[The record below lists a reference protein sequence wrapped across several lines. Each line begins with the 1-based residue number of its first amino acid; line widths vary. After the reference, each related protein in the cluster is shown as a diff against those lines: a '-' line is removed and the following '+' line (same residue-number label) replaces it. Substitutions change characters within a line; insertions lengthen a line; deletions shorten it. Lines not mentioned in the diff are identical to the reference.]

1 MLPVTCYRRVRN
13 AVVPSLCLRSA
24 FASGS
29 LQVHFRFA
37 PIDGASTD
45 LKRTYNG
52 PASES
57 VESSRGITLKSV
69 FSLGNGFGMVFTF
82 YIVLHRFSSILNK
95 VKLPE
100 INAYCYAIETISH
113 PISCPLTLHNSLII
127 FILDSHK
134 QDPSLAQQASKIMA
148 SNG

>member
-1 MLPVTCYRRVRN
+1 MP
-13 AVVPSLCLRSA
+13 LCLRYA
-24 FASGS
+24 FVLPS

-82 YIVLHRFSSILNK
+82 YIVFQ
-95 VKLPE
+95 
-100 INAYCYAIETISH
+100 AY
-113 PISCPLTLHNSLII
+113 
-127 FILDSHK
+127 
-134 QDPSLAQQASKIMA
+134 
-148 SNG
+148 

>member
-1 MLPVTCYRRVRN
+1 MP
-13 AVVPSLCLRSA
+13 LCLRYA
-24 FASGS
+24 FVLPS

-69 FSLGNGFGMVFTF
+69 FSLGNGFH
-82 YIVLHRFSSILNK
+82 VLHRFSSILNK

-113 PISCPLTLHNSLII
+113 LISCSLTLHNSLII